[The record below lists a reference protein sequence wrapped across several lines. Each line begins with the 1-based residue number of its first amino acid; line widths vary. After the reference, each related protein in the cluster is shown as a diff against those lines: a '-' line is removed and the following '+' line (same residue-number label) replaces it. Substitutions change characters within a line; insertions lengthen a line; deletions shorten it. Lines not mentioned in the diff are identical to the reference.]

1 MPDIAPLD
9 SAFMQH
15 RCVHCGETRRDHM
28 VIGADRFGSG
38 ITPATCSDFEPIDLP
53 RRDARVPVR
62 REGRV
67 L

>member
-15 RCVHCGETRRDHM
+15 RCVHCGHPRSAHVATETSELSHK
-28 VIGADRFGSG
+28 
-38 ITPATCSDFEPIDLP
+38 FEPIDLP

-62 REGRV
+62 REGRWM
-67 L
+67 